1 MAGHRK
7 DARYPAHI
15 PATAIAMTR
24 PHSTVLPAIAVTLLL
39 GACNAN
45 LSAPQ
50 AASPQASAKPAT
62 SSDADLLA
70 RGEYL
75 VRITGCN
82 DCHTAGY
89 TEKAGD
95 LPTSAWLLGS
105 PLGYSGPWGTTYAAN
120 LRLRLAEMD
129 EAEWMTF
136 SATLRTRPIMPDFAL
151 RAMHDDDRRA
161 IYRFIRSL
169 GTGGTKAPE
178 YLPPGSAPPA
188 PFFQL
193 VLPPAPPANPPAGG

>member
-1 MAGHRK
+1 MTH
-7 DARYPAHI
+7 PH
-15 PATAIAMTR
+15 PTVLTAIA
-24 PHSTVLPAIAVTLLL
+24 LALLL

-95 LPTSAWLLGS
+95 LPTRPGCSARHWAIRGRGAPRMRRTCACAS
-105 PLGYSGPWGTTYAAN
+105 PRW
-120 LRLRLAEMD
+120 
-129 EAEWMTF
+129 
-136 SATLRTRPIMPDFAL
+136 TRPN
-151 RAMHDDDRRA
+151 
-161 IYRFIRSL
+161 
-169 GTGGTKAPE
+169 G
-178 YLPPGSAPPA
+178 
-188 PFFQL
+188 
-193 VLPPAPPANPPAGG
+193 

>member
-1 MAGHRK
+1 
-7 DARYPAHI
+7 
-15 PATAIAMTR
+15 MTR
-24 PHSTVLPAIAVTLLL
+24 PHPTVLPAIAVALLL
-39 GACNAN
+39 GGCNAN

-105 PLGYSGPWGTTYAAN
+105 PLGYSGPWGTTYATN

-129 EAEWMTF
+129 EA
-136 SATLRTRPIMPDFAL
+136 
-151 RAMHDDDRRA
+151 
-161 IYRFIRSL
+161 
-169 GTGGTKAPE
+169 
-178 YLPPGSAPPA
+178 
-188 PFFQL
+188 
-193 VLPPAPPANPPAGG
+193 